1 MPWLKN
7 TPIAHVAQFL
17 LVYARKG
24 SVRKPAVHAL
34 PKEV

>member
-7 TPIAHVAQFL
+7 TPIAHVAQIL
-17 LVYARKG
+17 LVYARNG
-24 SVRKPAVHAL
+24 PVRKSAVHAL